1 MNENLTLS
9 LLEEV
14 FNEVETTTDDK
25 DGKKVTKG
33 FLEDVAES
41 ERNLISGG
49 KKTNGKSFG
58 EIQTE
63 TETVVVVREEEE
75 WEEETETL
83 SEHLENRQ
91 GKIFINTNTKT
102 NFYER
107 LINK

>member
-14 FNEVETTTDDK
+14 FNEVETTTTDDK

-63 TETVVVVREEEE
+63 TETVENKLTKDGSGSLVHDVVVS
-75 WEEETETL
+75 L
-83 SEHLENRQ
+83 DNRN
-91 GKIFINTNTKT
+91 IT
-102 NFYER
+102 R
-107 LINK
+107 